1 MASLTEGKSVRRNPP
16 STTSNAPS
24 NTPQNLSFIL
34 NSPLN
39 VSYEERPIPTLT
51 DPRSVLV
58 AIAYTGICGSDVHYW
73 QHGSIGPFVLK
84 SPMCLGHESSG
95 TIAAIGS
102 AVTTLK
108 LGDRVAIEP
117 GTPCRHCEPC
127 LSGHYNLCP
136 DMRFAATPPYD
147 GTLTGFYTAAE
158 DFCYKLPDQ
167 VSLQEGALVEPL
179 AVAVHITKQA
189 QISPGA
195 SVVVMGA
202 GPVGLLCCAVAK
214 AFGATK
220 VVSVDIQQGRL
231 DFAKNYAAT
240 HTFMPERV
248 AAEVNAENLIKSADL
263 GEGAD
268 VVIDASGAEPS
279 IQASIHV
286 VRRGGVYVQGGMGKP
301 DITFP
306 IMAMCTK
313 EITMRGSFRYGS
325 GDYKLAVQLV
335 ARGALEV
342 KSLVSREVPFKDA
355 EQAFEDVLKGKGI
368 KVLIRGPNHEG
379 DVQAEAKGEE
389 KKEVEAPAA
398 VVAEKEEV
406 EAPAAAVAEKEEVAE
421 KSEEVAAVEPKAEK
435 TESAEVAEKSAP
447 VEETTKSVATETSEP
462 AVDATKVDEATE
474 TSEPVVDAAKAVEAT
489 EEPAPAAVEE
499 KTEAPVAEESAAD
512 AEASKPAETAEP
524 AAPVEIPERTSV
536 LDAIHKIEETAK
548 GTDTIG

>member
-1 MASLTEGKSVRRNPP
+1 MASLTEGKS
-16 STTSNAPS
+16 
-24 NTPQNLSFIL
+24 NLSFIL
-34 NSPLN
+34 NSTLN

-58 AIAYTGICGSDVHYW
+58 AIAFTGICGSDVHYW

-95 TIAAIGS
+95 TVAAIGS
-102 AVTTLK
+102 SVTTLK

-147 GTLTGFYTAAE
+147 GTLTGFYAAPE

-167 VSLQEGALVEPL
+167 VSLQEGALIEPL

-220 VVSVDIQQGRL
+220 IVSVDIQQGRL

-248 AAEVNAENLIKSADL
+248 AAEVNAENLIKAADL

-268 VVIDASGAEPS
+268 CVIDASGAEPS
-279 IQASIHV
+279 IQTSIHV

-335 ARGALEV
+335 ASGSLEV

-355 EQAFEDVLKGKGI
+355 EQAFEDVLKGRGI

-379 DVQAEAKGEE
+379 DEKAVAKGEE
-389 KKEVEAPAA
+389 K
-398 VVAEKEEV
+398 KEEV
-406 EAPAAAVAEKEEVAE
+406 EAPAAAAVAEEAVTE
-421 KSEEVAAVEPKAEK
+421 KSEEAAAAPEAEK
-435 TESAEVAEKSAP
+435 TESAEAAAP
-447 VEETTKSVATETSEP
+447 VEETTKSVATETEP
-462 AVDATKVDEATE
+462 VVEAAKVDEATE
-474 TSEPVVDAAKAVEAT
+474 TFEPVVDVARADAAT
-489 EEPAPAAVEE
+489 EAAAAPAAEESAPAVVEE
-499 KTEAPVAEESAAD
+499 KAEAVPEVAESAPVAEESAPVSTEAAAD
-512 AEASKPAETAEP
+512 AEAAKPEETAEP
-524 AAPVEIPERTSV
+524 AAPVEIPEHVSV
-536 LDAIHKIEETAK
+536 LDTIRKIEETAK
-548 GTDTIG
+548 KTDTLG

>member
-1 MASLTEGKSVRRNPP
+1 MASLTEGKS
-16 STTSNAPS
+16 
-24 NTPQNLSFIL
+24 NLSFIL
-34 NSPLN
+34 NSTLN

-58 AIAYTGICGSDVHYW
+58 AIAFTGICGSDVHYW

-95 TIAAIGS
+95 TVAAIGS
-102 AVTTLK
+102 GVTTLK

-147 GTLTGFYTAAE
+147 GTLTGFYAAPE

-167 VSLQEGALVEPL
+167 VSLQEGALIEPL

-220 VVSVDIQQGRL
+220 VVSVDIQQDRL
-231 DFAKNYAAT
+231 DFAKGYAAT
-240 HTFMPERV
+240 HTFMPQRV
-248 AAEVNAENLIKSADL
+248 AAEVNADNLIKAADL

-268 VVIDASGAEPS
+268 CVIDASGAEPS
-279 IQASIHV
+279 IQSSIHV

-306 IMAMCTK
+306 IMALCTK

-335 ARGALEV
+335 AGGSLDV

-355 EQAFEDVLKGKGI
+355 EQAFEDVLKGRGI

-379 DVQAEAKGEE
+379 DEKAVAKGEE
-389 KKEVEAPAA
+389 K
-398 VVAEKEEV
+398 KEEV
-406 EAPAAAVAEKEEVAE
+406 EAPAAAAVAEEAVAE
-421 KSEEVAAVEPKAEK
+421 KSEEAAAAPEAEKAE
-435 TESAEVAEKSAP
+435 SAAP
-447 VEETTKSVATETSEP
+447 VEAAAPAEETTKSVATETEP
-462 AVDATKVDEATE
+462 VVEAAKVDEATE
-474 TSEPVVDAAKAVEAT
+474 TSEPVVDVARADAAT
-489 EEPAPAAVEE
+489 EAAAAPAAEGSAPAVVEE
-499 KTEAPVAEESAAD
+499 KAEAVPEVAESAPVAEESAPVSTEAAAD
-512 AEASKPAETAEP
+512 AEAAKPEETAEP
-524 AAPVEIPERTSV
+524 AAPVEIPEHVSV
-536 LDAIHKIEETAK
+536 LDTIRKIEETAK
-548 GTDTIG
+548 KTDTLG

>member
-1 MASLTEGKSVRRNPP
+1 
-16 STTSNAPS
+16 
-24 NTPQNLSFIL
+24 
-34 NSPLN
+34 
-39 VSYEERPIPTLT
+39 
-51 DPRSVLV
+51 
-58 AIAYTGICGSDVHYW
+58 
-73 QHGSIGPFVLK
+73 
-84 SPMCLGHESSG
+84 MCLGHESSG
-95 TIAAIGS
+95 TIAAVGS
-102 AVTTLK
+102 AVTKLK

-189 QISPGA
+189 EISPGA
-195 SVVVMGA
+195 SVVIMGA

-231 DFAKNYAAT
+231 DFAKGYAAT

-335 ARGALEV
+335 AGGALEV

-379 DVQAEAKGEE
+379 DAKAEVKGEE

-398 VVAEKEEV
+398 AVSEKEV
-406 EAPAAAVAEKEEVAE
+406 VAE
-421 KSEEVAAVEPKAEK
+421 KSEEAVAAPVAEK
-435 TESAEVAEKSAP
+435 TEAAEESAQ
-447 VEETTKSVATETSEP
+447 VEETTKSVATETS
-462 AVDATKVDEATE
+462 D
-474 TSEPVVDAAKAVEAT
+474 PVVDVAKAAEAAEASAPAPAA

-499 KTEAPVAEESAAD
+499 KTEAPAAEESAP
-512 AEASKPAETAEP
+512 ASASEP
-524 AAPVEIPERTSV
+524 AADTEAAKPVAPVEVPQHTSV
-536 LDAIHKIEETAK
+536 LDVIHKIEETAK
-548 GTDTIG
+548 GTDTLG

>member
-1 MASLTEGKSVRRNPP
+1 
-16 STTSNAPS
+16 
-24 NTPQNLSFIL
+24 
-34 NSPLN
+34 
-39 VSYEERPIPTLT
+39 
-51 DPRSVLV
+51 
-58 AIAYTGICGSDVHYW
+58 
-73 QHGSIGPFVLK
+73 
-84 SPMCLGHESSG
+84 
-95 TIAAIGS
+95 
-102 AVTTLK
+102 
-108 LGDRVAIEP
+108 
-117 GTPCRHCEPC
+117 
-127 LSGHYNLCP
+127 
-136 DMRFAATPPYD
+136 
-147 GTLTGFYTAAE
+147 
-158 DFCYKLPDQ
+158 
-167 VSLQEGALVEPL
+167 EPL

-220 VVSVDIQQGRL
+220 VVSVDIQQDRL

-248 AAEVNAENLIKSADL
+248 SAETNAENLIKSADL

-268 VVIDASGAEPS
+268 AVIDASGAEPS
-279 IQASIHV
+279 IQTSIHV

-335 ARGALEV
+335 AGGALEV

-368 KVLIRGPNHEG
+368 KVLIRGPNHKE
-379 DVQAEAKGEE
+379 DVKAEAKGEE

-398 VVAEKEEV
+398 AVSEKE
-406 EAPAAAVAEKEEVAE
+406 AVAEKPEET
-421 KSEEVAAVEPKAEK
+421 VAAPETEQ
-435 TESAEVAEKSAP
+435 TESAAP
-447 VEETTKSVATETSEP
+447 VEAAPAEESSKSV
-462 AVDATKVDEATE
+462 ATE
-474 TSEPVVDAAKAVEAT
+474 TSEPVVDAAKAEEAT
-489 EEPAPAAVEE
+489 EKAAPAPATEESAPAAVEEKTEEAAPAAVEE
-499 KTEAPVAEESAAD
+499 KTEAAPAAEESAPASTTEPAAD
-512 AEASKPAETAEP
+512 AEAAKPAETSEP
-524 AAPVEIPERTSV
+524 AAPVETPERVSV

-548 GTDTIG
+548 GTETLG